1 MNNNTLP
8 FRATQRH
15 AYLLLDNLYYFWQ
28 ILTGPLWSVGK
39 PAVFAH
45 FWSLWA
51 IFGLTP
57 AIECGPQS
65 KKHRKN
71 CECCPGHSFVSV
83 SVSVS
88 VSQKSL
94 KSLSKV
100 SQKSLKSLSK
110 ASQKSLKSLSKV
122 SQNATSVYD
131 SSEEAKIKSLS
142 LSD

>member
-83 SVSVS
+83 SVCVSVS

-100 SQKSLKSLSK
+100 SQKSLKSLSIVVIVIVK
-110 ASQKSLKSLSKV
+110 NQKSLTDGVTRSPIELSWTAR
-122 SQNATSVYD
+122 NG
-131 SSEEAKIKSLS
+131 
-142 LSD
+142 